1 MLYTRSRLFQY
12 ACTAI
17 LLNRRLFLGRY
28 SVRIRVNQSCGA
40 AGCRQFL
47 ASAIAL
53 TAFAALAQTPSQP
66 DAGRILQ
73 ETRPSGTAAPA
84 INLPPIDAPRTAKPV
99 VPEGSSDSRVQVTQ
113 FDFSGNSALSAEVL
127 REALKDFTGK
137 ALNFGQLIEA
147 VEAVEARYKQAGY
160 FLAQAILP
168 PQQIRDGAVEI
179 SISEGLLGEI
189 RLEGETHIATDV
201 LFAYL
206 DKLPKGKPLVLLQL
220 ERQILL
226 INELA
231 GGRETLDLQAGEK
244 PGSSDVVLAME
255 PDALIS
261 GRLDANNH
269 GALSTGEYRVGLSLN
284 GNSLFN
290 RGERITFN
298 TMTSDTSGLL
308 VYSLRGELP
317 VGGDGWRLSA
327 SSSRATYSLG
337 GAFASL
343 VASGSADSL
352 RVGAAY
358 PLLRSRSKNLRL
370 QLEVDRSKLKDNF
383 RASGTVLDKQSN
395 GVTLTTSGDWLDDV
409 GGGGANRFDLQLRSA
424 TLRLGP
430 TSAAQDSAATG
441 FNTAGGFN
449 KLQLNASRQQSL
461 SRDMSLSAALS
472 YQTAGK
478 NLDSSE
484 KLSLGGPQSLPG
496 FGAGESSGDG
506 GYHIKLSG
514 RWQALP
520 ALGLS
525 VYTDY
530 AALKLAITPLA
541 GATTNKRILSDFGF
555 GADWLIEKGISANAL
570 LAWPLKPTNVP
581 GDDNKPRLWFTL
593 AYAW

>member
-1 MLYTRSRLFQY
+1 M
-12 ACTAI
+12 
-17 LLNRRLFLGRY
+17 
-28 SVRIRVNQSCGA
+28 V
-40 AGCRQFL
+40 
-47 ASAIAL
+47 L
-53 TAFAALAQTPSQP
+53 TAFAAQAQIQTPTQP

-73 ETRPSGTAAPA
+73 ETRPSGSAAPA
-84 INLPPIDAPRTAKPV
+84 ISLPPIEAPKEAKPAA
-99 VPEGSSDSRVQVTQ
+99 PEGSSDSRVQVTQ
-113 FDFSGNSALSAEVL
+113 FDFSGNSALSVQVL
-127 REALKDFTGK
+127 REALKDFAGK

-160 FLAQAILP
+160 FLAQATLP
-168 PQQIRDGAVEI
+168 PQKIRDGAVEI

-189 RLEGETHIATDV
+189 RLEGESHIAADV
-201 LFAYL
+201 MFGYL
-206 DKLPKGKPLVLLQL
+206 DKLPKGEPLALLKL

-231 GGRETLDLQAGEK
+231 GGRETLDLQAGDK
-244 PGSSDVVLAME
+244 PGSTDVVLAIQ

-269 GALSTGEYRVGLSLN
+269 GAPSTGEYRVGLSLN
-284 GNSLFN
+284 GNSLFK

-308 VYSLRGELP
+308 VYSLRGDLP
-317 VGGDGWRLSA
+317 LGGDGWRLSA

-343 VASGSADSL
+343 DASGSADSL

-358 PLLRSRSKNLRL
+358 PLIRSRAKNLRL
-370 QLEVDRSKLKDNF
+370 QLEADQNKLNDNF
-383 RASGTVLDKQSN
+383 RASSTALDKQSS
-395 GVTLTTSGDWLDDV
+395 GMTLTTSGDWLD
-409 GGGGANRFDLQLRSA
+409 GAFGGGANRVDLQLRSA
-424 TLRLGP
+424 TLSLGP
-430 TSAAQDSAATG
+430 TSAALDAAATG
-441 FNTAGGFN
+441 FNTAGGFT

-461 SRDMSLSAALS
+461 GRDMSLLSSLS
-472 YQTAGK
+472 YQTASK

-496 FGAGESSGDG
+496 FGGGEASGDG
-506 GYHIKLSG
+506 GYHLKLSG
-514 RWQALP
+514 RWQASP

-530 AALKLAITPLA
+530 AALKLAQTPLA
-541 GATTNKRILSDFGF
+541 AATTNERILSDFGF
-555 GADWLIEKGISANAL
+555 GADWLIDKPISANAL
-570 LAWPLKPTNVP
+570 LAWPLKPTNLP
-581 GDDNKPRLWFTL
+581 GDDNRPRLWFTL